1 MGKKS
6 TGVENIFARTEPDA
20 TTAVV
25 DTSDLDQGNIRAVGV
40 GLTGGEMAAVQAIA
54 DSLGLARNAVLRYAV
69 RWFVLQYRAGRIDL
83 AKSVQEPP
91 PPKKKLSMP

>member
-20 TTAVV
+20 TTAAV
-25 DTSDLDQGNIRAVGV
+25 DTSDLDKGNIKATGV
-40 GLTGGEMAAVQAIA
+40 GLTLGELAAVQAIA
-54 DSLGLARNAVLRYAV
+54 DELQLARNAVMRYAI
-69 RWFVLQYRAGRIDL
+69 RWFIREYRAGKIDL
-83 AKSVQEPP
+83 VKNIHEPP